1 MGGVIAVLLL
11 ALIGNAMASKEDKA
25 ASKAWVKKYLEPWA
39 WGIIL
44 LFGFFWVATEKGWIE
59 SPKKEATP

>member
-1 MGGVIAVLLL
+1 MGEIIGIVIL

-25 ASKAWVKKYLEPWA
+25 ASKAWVKQYMEHWA

-44 LFGFFWVATEKGWIE
+44 LSALFLIAAEKGWIE
-59 SPKKEATP
+59 

>member
-1 MGGVIAVLLL
+1 MGAIIGIVIL

-25 ASKAWVKKYLEPWA
+25 ASKGWVKQYLEPWA

-44 LFGFFWVATEKGWIE
+44 LSALFWIAAEKGWIE
-59 SPKKEATP
+59 SPKQEAAL

>member
-1 MGGVIAVLLL
+1 MGAIIAILTL
-11 ALIGNAMASKEDKA
+11 ALIGNAMASPADKA

-44 LFGFFWVATEKGWIE
+44 AFGFFWAACENGWIGVK
-59 SPKKEATP
+59 SHHVAK